1 MTNKKKGFSN
11 ELCESTY
18 KQIRY
23 GEFKIYHKGYK
34 MKNFIL
40 RFVFIGILGAS
51 SLLAEE
57 SGWFAGAQFSSGSV
71 ELEYEYCNQASN
83 TKECTADPQE
93 QPFEGYQWGL
103 LGGYKQFFTP
113 KFGLRYY
120 ASFNVGKN
128 YSYEGTRYK
137 DAERNEIRNTFTNKL
152 DEYTFHLH
160 IDALYNFITSER
172 SDFGVFAGVGLGYA
186 FYKYTMGDSLM
197 GMDAY
202 IDTARDFDIS
212 IFLGLRV
219 NLAKRH
225 GIELYSRFTS
235 LLTQEETFAA
245 VGQVNDSPIRYDLT
259 GIVISNAPK
268 TTIGVRYIFS
278 F

>member
-1 MTNKKKGFSN
+1 
-11 ELCESTY
+11 
-18 KQIRY
+18 
-23 GEFKIYHKGYK
+23 

-71 ELEYEYCNQASN
+71 ELEYEYCQDFLRSK
-83 TKECTADPQE
+83 TCGIDRQE

-128 YSYEGTRYK
+128 YSYDGTAYWSNDK
-137 DAERNEIRNTFTNKL
+137 SDIRTTFTNKL

-186 FYKYTMGDSLM
+186 FYKYTIKEGTMSFIGSE
-197 GMDAY
+197 GY
-202 IDTARDFDIS
+202 KSIDTARDFDIS

-235 LLTQEETFAA
+235 LLTQKKTF
-245 VGQVNDSPIRYDLT
+245 VVLGEDKEHLIN
-259 GIVISNAPK
+259 GIPSTELYGITISNAPK

>member
-1 MTNKKKGFSN
+1 
-11 ELCESTY
+11 
-18 KQIRY
+18 
-23 GEFKIYHKGYK
+23 
-34 MKNFIL
+34 MKNLIL

-71 ELEYEYCNQASN
+71 ELEYEYCQASSG
-83 TKECTADPQE
+83 TKECLADSQE

-128 YSYEGTRYK
+128 YSYDGTAYNSNDRS
-137 DAERNEIRNTFTNKL
+137 DVRTTFTNKL

-186 FYKYTMGDSLM
+186 FYKYTMKEGTNQNF
-197 GMDAY
+197 GEQGY
-202 IDTARDFDIS
+202 KQIDTARDFDIS

-225 GIELYSRFTS
+225 GIELYSRFALMKQREDYAIVVKPHIIWSEHYDSMTLTNKPHTS
-235 LLTQEETFAA
+235 F
-245 VGQVNDSPIRYDLT
+245 
-259 GIVISNAPK
+259 GI
-268 TTIGVRYIFS
+268 RYIFS